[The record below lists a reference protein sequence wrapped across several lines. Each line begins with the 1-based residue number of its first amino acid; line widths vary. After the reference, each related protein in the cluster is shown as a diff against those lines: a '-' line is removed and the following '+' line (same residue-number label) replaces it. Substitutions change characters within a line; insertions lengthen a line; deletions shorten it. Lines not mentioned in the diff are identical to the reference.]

1 MCVVDKK
8 STYLRKLQ
16 QKQSFC
22 CQVWKR
28 LLQKIHQFKYN
39 IHLYFTN
46 RNQKDHRKRFNSE
59 LSWYGSGGSN
69 QSYLFICFVIFFLSI
84 SFCDKNMYFKIHVNN
99 ILHVIIWNDDTAN
112 SFNLLL
118 NEPCYDF
125 VCRFYSLVLNFPF
138 NSIQLNWIVIGCV
151 SLCARGAKN
160 VFVSTTFLY
169 LKLNKMFRLKHM
181 CWSMNKITRFKWCN
195 QSFTISFTLSIYS
208 IKSHWDFLRYVC
220 QINATNTD
228 CCGVLIILSLDFQ
241 YKFSNTYFAMT
252 NWTFGCHFFY

>member
-1 MCVVDKK
+1 MCVVDKNLRIYEIFSRSNHFVVK
-8 STYLRKLQ
+8 SEKDCCRKY
-16 QKQSFC
+16 SNSNTTF
-22 CQVWKR
+22 
-28 LLQKIHQFKYN
+28 I
-39 IHLYFTN
+39 TN
-46 RNQKDHRKRFNSE
+46 RNQKDHRKRFNSK

-138 NSIQLNWIVIGCV
+138 NSIQLNWIVIACV

-195 QSFTISFTLSIYS
+195 QSFTISFTLSILFNQITLRFSS
-208 IKSHWDFLRYVC
+208 IYLCMFVKSMPRIQTVVVFL
-220 QINATNTD
+220 
-228 CCGVLIILSLDFQ
+228 L
-241 YKFSNTYFAMT
+241 
-252 NWTFGCHFFY
+252 FYH